1 MKTENDLR
9 HDSIGPLVLRI
20 ALPSMLAQFVSVLYS
35 IVDRM
40 YIGNIPEAG
49 TLALAGAGVCG
60 PTVTLVAAFSF
71 WIGCGGAP
79 LMSIRL
85 GQRDERAAER
95 IMSCC
100 FFLLLLFSAVLLLL
114 LLPMRLPLLRLFGA
128 SDVTLPYAASYF
140 TLYLLGTPF
149 ALLASGM
156 NQLIICQGFAQIG
169 MKSVLLGAVLNIVL
183 DPILIFQLGMGVR
196 GAALATVLSQ
206 LASCL
211 YVLRFLTG
219 PKPSI
224 RLRPRR
230 PDADTVGRVLLMGVS
245 PFLIIALDQVMLISM
260 NALLQRYGGPARG
273 DFFITCN
280 TIVQS
285 FMLVI
290 TMPLGGIS
298 GGTQS
303 ILGYN
308 FGAGK
313 PKRVLLAQRYIL
325 ALCAGFTAV
334 MFLLAR
340 AAGPF
345 FIRLFNGDPA
355 VIQTTHWAICIETLA
370 IVPLGLQYGLV
381 DGFTGMGQIQYAMP
395 LSFWRKGVYFT
406 ALFLL
411 PACFGAEAVFC
422 AEPICDLLGTAVS
435 LTVYLRCI
443 GRLLHRRPA
452 RDEKLP
458 CRS

>member
-1 MKTENDLR
+1 MGGTEMRAENDLR
-9 HDSIGPLVLRI
+9 HDKIGPLVLRI

-40 YIGNIPEAG
+40 FIGHIPEVGA
-49 TLALAGAGVCG
+49 LALAGAGVCG
-60 PTVTLVAAFSF
+60 PTVTLAAAFSF

-85 GQRDERAAER
+85 GQRDERAAGR

-100 FFLLLLFSAVLLLL
+100 FSLLLLFSAVLMLLL
-114 LLPMRLPLLRLFGA
+114 IPLRTPLLRLFGA
-128 SDVTLPYAASYF
+128 SDVTLPYAVSYF

-149 ALLASGM
+149 ALLSGGM
-156 NQLIICQGFAQIG
+156 NQLIICQGFARVG

-183 DPILIFQLGMGVR
+183 DPVFIFGLGMGVQ

-206 LASCL
+206 MASCT
-211 YVLRFLTG
+211 YVLRFLRG
-219 PKPSI
+219 EQPPV
-224 RLRPRR
+224 RLRFAK
-230 PDADTVGRVLLMGVS
+230 PDFDTVGRVLLLGIS

-260 NALLQRYGGPARG
+260 NALLQRYGGTSQG
-273 DFFITCN
+273 DFYITCN

-285 FMLVI
+285 FMLVV

-313 PKRVLLAQRYIL
+313 PKRVLLAQRYIF

-334 MFLLAR
+334 MFVLAR
-340 AAGPF
+340 TAGPY
-345 FIRLFNGDPA
+345 FIMLFNRDPA
-355 VIQTTHWAICIETLA
+355 VAETTHWAICVETLA

-381 DGFTGMGQIQYAMP
+381 DGFTGMGQVQYAMP
-395 LSFWRKGVYFT
+395 LSFWRKSVYFVS
-406 ALFLL
+406 LFLL
-411 PACFGAEAVFC
+411 PALLGVRAIFW
-422 AEPICDLLGTAVS
+422 AEPICDVLGVLVS
-435 LTVYLRCI
+435 VTVYLRCI
-443 GRLLHRRPA
+443 GRLLHKRPA
-452 RDEKLP
+452 RA
-458 CRS
+458 